1 MCTGVGEKRYEVID
15 SVDSRLYPHKG
26 SGALKEDAARLR
38 HRLDAGRDIYRHA
51 DEGDCLRAQPVS
63 DVLGSY

>member
-26 SGALKEDAARLR
+26 SGALKEDAAGC
-38 HRLDAGRDIYRHA
+38 ATA
-51 DEGDCLRAQPVS
+51 WMRAAICTAMPTKATAFALNQCPTF
-63 DVLGSY
+63 LGSY